1 MSIRMFEQLYV
12 KPMVLYTVTER
23 SFCKFNKINNNLIF
37 FYFIHEPIFLK
48 LKKKIVKYFMNNAI
62 EINKKYL

>member
-23 SFCKFNKINNNLIF
+23 SFSKFNKINDNLIF
-37 FYFIHEPIFLK
+37 FL
-48 LKKKIVKYFMNNAI
+48 LFMSPFS
-62 EINKKYL
+62 

>member
-23 SFCKFNKINNNLIF
+23 SFCKLNKINDNLIF
-37 FYFIHEPIFLK
+37 FSFIHEPIFLK
-48 LKKKIVKYFMNNAI
+48 LKKKKDKYFMNNAI